1 TLFYM
6 SVGQREAIRS
16 NGGQFKADSLSWS
29 GSELATAV
37 SRSPE
42 CFSPNALLR
51 PVVQD
56 YLLPT
61 VAFIAGPAEISY
73 FAQSTVLY
81 DRLLRRQPVF
91 LSRAGFTLVDS
102 KAQRLL
108 QEYEITVE
116 DVWKGSQT
124 VRRKLG
130 AANVPGNLN
139 AKLETGSKQI
149 RKVLEG
155 WAGPV
160 MKIDPSL
167 KATIEKAQRK
177 IAYQTEKLR
186 QKAGWARD
194 QKSHV
199 LAGHAEFLSN
209 LLYPNKTLQS
219 RELCLLP

>member
-1 TLFYM
+1 
-6 SVGQREAIRS
+6 
-16 NGGQFKADSLSWS
+16 
-29 GSELATAV
+29 
-37 SRSPE
+37 
-42 CFSPNALLR
+42 
-51 PVVQD
+51 
-56 YLLPT
+56 
-61 VAFIAGPAEISY
+61 
-73 FAQSTVLY
+73 
-81 DRLLRRQPVF
+81 
-91 LSRAGFTLVDS
+91 
-102 KAQRLL
+102 
-108 QEYEITVE
+108 
-116 DVWKGSQT
+116 GSQT

-199 LAGHAEFLSN
+199 LAGHAEFMSN

-219 RELCLLP
+219 RELCLLPLLARWGMEGLDALQKHSSGKPHGTHFLVPIP